1 MQKLAKSV
9 QIRHKMSK
17 YVANVWRRRTP
28 AGDRSTTAG
37 SLAMIYTV
45 YKGVGRGMGAVAAD
59 FYDAIV

>member
-1 MQKLAKSV
+1 
-9 QIRHKMSK
+9 MSK